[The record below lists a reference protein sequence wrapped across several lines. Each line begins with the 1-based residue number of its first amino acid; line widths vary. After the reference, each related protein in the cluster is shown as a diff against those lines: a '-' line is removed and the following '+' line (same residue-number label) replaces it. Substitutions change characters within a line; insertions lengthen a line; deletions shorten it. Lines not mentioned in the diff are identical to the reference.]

1 MPGARV
7 WWGLSL
13 GCARKPG
20 SHRMEG
26 QREARIDVIVPVYR
40 DLALTRACLDS
51 VIASGGNCEL
61 VVVDDATPEPAIA
74 AFLDDLTAQGQIT
87 LLRNAGNQGFVRSV
101 NRAMAL
107 HPTRDA
113 ILLNA
118 DTQVHGDWIARIR
131 RAAYSQDRVATVTP
145 FSNNAEIASHPHPCQ
160 SNPMPAS
167 LASMDE
173 AFATA
178 NAGKS
183 VAMPTAIGFCMVIRR
198 AAWQQVGA
206 FDEAAFGR
214 GYGEEND
221 FCLRATALGW
231 QHLLACDVFVY
242 HRGGASFG
250 QETSIRRQAAM
261 AILRKRYPHYEP
273 MVQRFIRKD
282 PAAPCRVAA
291 DLARLAN
298 SGRPK
303 VLFVSHDRGGGTWRH
318 MRDLAE
324 LCLEELDILTLRP
337 APGGFLALA
346 WLRPGERLEL
356 HYNHR
361 TQWEGLIAILQQ
373 LSVQRV
379 HVHHLVDLP
388 EQVAGLAQTLGV
400 PMDITIHDY
409 YAICPRITLT
419 GTKDRYCGE
428 PDEAGCN
435 RCLKQWPRPTRLSIE
450 TWRKS
455 HQTLLAR
462 AERVFVPSAD
472 ALMRLRRHFPRA
484 NLILAPHPEPR
495 LHKEGAFGRH
505 TDDFIRRILVLGALS
520 RIKGAEVIIGA
531 ARLAACQGLPLEFHV
546 LGTLYRG
553 AAAGAMKNIVLHGAY
568 DEAEVARRIAA
579 INPHVAWFP
588 ALWPETWSYTLSAC
602 LDQSLPIAS
611 SELGAFP
618 ERLAGKKARIRPW
631 NSSAQDWLDCLLELA
646 NDTQASANEGGAVAA
661 ALPPLGAAMPFC
673 YAAAYARPIGP
684 ARPGNRAALWTAC
697 VAHVGVKPPGLAL
710 RQLAFRVLIRLRST
724 PILSAVAGRVPS
736 HWQTMIKCWVLGL
749 AAAAPRNH
757 RGS

>member
-1 MPGARV
+1 MNEKTGQS
-7 WWGLSL
+7 W
-13 GCARKPG
+13 
-20 SHRMEG
+20 MEG
-26 QREARIDVIVPVYR
+26 QQEPRIDVIVPVYR
-40 DLALTRACLDS
+40 DLALTRACLES
-51 VIASGGNCEL
+51 VIASGGNYEL

-74 AFLDDLTAQGQIT
+74 AFLDDLAAQGQIT
-87 LLRNAGNQGFVRSV
+87 LLRNASNQGFVRSV

-118 DTQVHGDWIARIR
+118 DTQVHGDWIARLR
-131 RAAYSQDRVATVTP
+131 RAAYSQDRIATVTP
-145 FSNNAEIASHPHPCQ
+145 FSNNAEIASHPRIGI
-160 SNPMPAS
+160 SNPMDQSRLPEV
-167 LASMDE
+167 DE
-173 AFATA
+173 AFAMA
-178 NAGKS
+178 NAGTTIP
-183 VAMPTAIGFCMVIRR
+183 MPTAIGFCMVIRR
-198 AAWQQVGA
+198 AAWQQVGS
-206 FDEAAFGR
+206 FDEAAFGQ

-221 FCLRATALGW
+221 FCLRATAVGW

-250 QETSIRRQAAM
+250 ACTQERRQAAM
-261 AILRKRYPHYEP
+261 RILRQRYPHYEP

-282 PAAPCRVAA
+282 LPGPYRAAA
-291 DLARLAN
+291 DLTRLAM

-303 VLFVSHDRGGGTWRH
+303 VLFISHDRGGGTWRH

-324 LCLEELDILTLRP
+324 LFIEELDILTLRP

-361 TQWEGLIAILQQ
+361 TQWEGLLATLKHLPI
-373 LSVQRV
+373 QRV

-388 EQVAGLAQTLGV
+388 DQVTCLAQTLGV

-409 YAICPRITLT
+409 HAICPRITLT
-419 GTKDRYCGE
+419 STRDRYCGE

-435 RCLKQWPRPTRLSIE
+435 RCLRQWPRPTSMTIE
-450 TWRKS
+450 TWRNA
-455 HQTLLAR
+455 HQAILAE
-462 AERVFVPSAD
+462 AERVFVPSRD
-472 ALMRLRRHFPRA
+472 ALMRLRRYFPRT
-484 NLILAPHPEPR
+484 NLILAPHPEPAVR
-495 LHKEGAFGRH
+495 QQGAIGCCN
-505 TDDFIRRILVLGALS
+505 DEPPRRILVLGALS
-520 RIKGAEVIIGA
+520 RIKGSEVIIGA
-531 ARLAACQGLPLEFHV
+531 ARLAARQGLPLEFHV

-553 AAAGAMKNIVLHGAY
+553 AAAGAMKNVVLHGAY

-588 ALWPETWSYTLSAC
+588 ALWPETYSYTLSAC
-602 LDQSLPIAS
+602 LDQSLPVAAPD
-611 SELGAFP
+611 LGAFP
-618 ERLAGKKARIRPW
+618 ERLAGRHARIRPW

-646 NDTQASANEGGAVAA
+646 NDTQASGNEGGAVAA
-661 ALPPLGAAMPFC
+661 ALPPLGAAIPFC

-749 AAAAPRNH
+749 AAATPRNH